1 MLNKKV
7 ENYVPTVSN
16 EKKLEFNCPVKSLV
30 STDHYRID
38 IDHDPCNGVV
48 YLNVGYDNNEEFDSP
63 IYLNPDD
70 AIDLAEKLYH
80 YAKQASRN
88 VINGLKSRQFIQE
101 LEKDIKNKNVK
112 WISIYPYALADQ
124 SYFTGCMLLEIK
136 YYKKSNDFN
145 TCHSCRLL
153 STNYLKNKELRHNE
167 EFKDKLLIDYEIET
181 VRLYEYQFDKL
192 YSQILNRFR
201 VDPEIYEKSVKRS
214 LEELQTYQNS
224 TFDDSII
231 TVE

>member
-7 ENYVPTVSN
+7 ESYVPTVAK

-48 YLNVGYDNNEEFDSP
+48 YLNVGYDNDEEFDSP

-70 AIDLAEKLYH
+70 AIDLAEKLYQ
-80 YAKQASRN
+80 YGKQASRN
-88 VINGLKSRQFIQE
+88 VINGLKSRHFIQD
-101 LEKDIKNKNVK
+101 LERDIKNKNIK
-112 WISIYPYALADQ
+112 WLSIYPYTLADQ

-136 YYKKSNDFN
+136 YFRLDDKSN

-153 STNYLKNKELRHNE
+153 SDNYLKNKDIRHNE
-167 EFKDKLLIDYEIET
+167 DFKNKLLNDYEIET
-181 VRLYEYQFDKL
+181 VRLHEYQFDKL
-192 YSQILNRFR
+192 YNQILDRFK
-201 VDPEIYEKSVKRS
+201 VDPVLYDESIKKS
-214 LEELQTYQNS
+214 LEELQSYQNNN
-224 TFDDSII
+224 II
-231 TVE
+231 EE